1 MKTLI
6 LLHGAIGA
14 KDQLQPLAELLQN
27 DFDVHSINFSG
38 HGGEPLP
45 NSFSIDLFSD
55 NLLCYIE
62 ALDLKDVVVFGYS
75 MGGYVALYT
84 ALHNPNSIAKIFT
97 LGTKFKWN
105 SEISEKETKM
115 LNPEKIEE
123 KIPHFAEQLKLRHS
137 PNDWKSILEKTSK
150 MMHDLGNENALKIID
165 LKNINIPV
173 MVTLG
178 DNDTMVTLEETS
190 AVVDALSKAQFKLL
204 NNTPHPIE
212 KVNMSALTDELR
224 GFMLETQ

>member
-84 ALHNPNSIAKIFT
+84 ALHNPNSIAEIFT
-97 LGTKFKWN
+97 LGTKFKW
-105 SEISEKETKM
+105 SPEISEKETKM
-115 LNPEKIEE
+115 LNPEKIKE
-123 KIPHFAEQLKLRHS
+123 KIPHFSEQLKLRHS
-137 PNDWKSILEKTSK
+137 PNDWKEVLNMTSQ
-150 MMHDLGNENALKIID
+150 MMHDLGNENALKFID

-190 AVVDALSKAQFKLL
+190 AVVDALPKAQFKLL

-212 KVNMSALTDELR
+212 KVNMSALADELR
-224 GFMLETQ
+224 WFF